1 MTTFPEL
8 ESGNVEYV
16 LNTAA
21 DVLHTTRD
29 RRACSLGEEQAQ
41 HIYYEELSRFCDDVY
56 KESFKAHP
64 GAGTVSQRVIC
75 VLLTICVMLFSSAVS
90 NGFVAPACIALILSL
105 ICFCI
110 FMYKFIFD
118 GKRFD
123 FVKTG
128 KKSHNVL
135 GIRRSKEKTEQRVVL
150 VACADS
156 PATLRFPF
164 FGYKTSFVFSIL
176 SLTGNTLLFTSSVF
190 FLFCGAPENSTVFSL
205 LKALCILFIPVYIL
219 SLFIVSNK
227 TASGL
232 STSVIPSSL
241 IIGTMKQFHDNSF
254 RFRKTEICCLITGCE
269 HSSRAGAYAF
279 AKKHQRLYTDV
290 PTVFIPLEDI
300 TVSNKLAV
308 FRKDGSG
315 TRGSSSICSTIYE
328 AADNL
333 NIKIHKETVHFG
345 SGSFTPFTKAGFSA
359 CSLGTSKKHVS
370 KTLTITGDD
379 LSSISKKA
387 IKDVGALV
395 IETLN
400 YYDG

>member
-1 MTTFPEL
+1 
-8 ESGNVEYV
+8 
-16 LNTAA
+16 
-21 DVLHTTRD
+21 
-29 RRACSLGEEQAQ
+29 
-41 HIYYEELSRFCDDVY
+41 
-56 KESFKAHP
+56 
-64 GAGTVSQRVIC
+64 
-75 VLLTICVMLFSSAVS
+75 
-90 NGFVAPACIALILSL
+90 
-105 ICFCI
+105 
-110 FMYKFIFD
+110 
-118 GKRFD
+118 
-123 FVKTG
+123 
-128 KKSHNVL
+128 
-135 GIRRSKEKTEQRVVL
+135 
-150 VACADS
+150 
-156 PATLRFPF
+156 
-164 FGYKTSFVFSIL
+164 
-176 SLTGNTLLFTSSVF
+176 
-190 FLFCGAPENSTVFSL
+190 
-205 LKALCILFIPVYIL
+205 
-219 SLFIVSNK
+219 
-227 TASGL
+227 
-232 STSVIPSSL
+232 
-241 IIGTMKQFHDNSF
+241 MKQFHDNSF

-333 NIKIHKETVHFG
+333 NIKIHKETVPFG